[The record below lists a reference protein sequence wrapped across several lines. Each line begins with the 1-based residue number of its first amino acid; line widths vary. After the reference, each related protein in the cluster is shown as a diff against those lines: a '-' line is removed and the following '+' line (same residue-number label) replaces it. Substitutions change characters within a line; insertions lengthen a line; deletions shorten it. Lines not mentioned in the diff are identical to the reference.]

1 MEERMNGFADLLLIQ
16 FKQAAF
22 VTDFLTN
29 KLGLME
35 LLISTYK
42 PDDVVVHD
50 VALTSIPE
58 TQFEMPAFETVRVRG
73 MNEQIM
79 PSPERVKVDRDYHRR
94 GRLSWVDVYL
104 DVLLG
109 AKVESQQMPLD
120 KITAQDLLAKLGPVN
135 TLFDLRNKLGT
146 MYTPSIV
153 DAFFEQLRINTIED
167 FTNQPGLFLQF
178 IFKEPAPFNPA
189 DPKNTRTFRINVCVQ
204 IQPELK
210 VAEALQ
216 AAKLCRSIME
226 NERQHTEQFDGG
238 DISTPF
244 SFVTVFPDSLV
255 VDNAIGTLTA
265 TQARTG
271 IKQLFSNEGMFAHF
285 A

>member
-1 MEERMNGFADLLLIQ
+1 MEERMSGFADLLLIQ
-16 FKQAAF
+16 FEQNAF
-22 VTDFLTN
+22 VADFLTN
-29 KLGLME
+29 QLGLTA
-35 LLISTYK
+35 LFASAYK
-42 PDDVVVHD
+42 PDDVVIHD

-94 GRLSWVDVYL
+94 GRLAWVDVYL

-109 AKVESQQMPLD
+109 TKVESQQMPLD
-120 KITAQDLLAKLGPVN
+120 KITAQDLLTMLGPVN
-135 TLFDLRNKLGT
+135 TLSDLRNKLGT

-153 DAFFEQLRINTIED
+153 DAFFEKLRINTIED
-167 FTNQPGLFLQF
+167 FTSQPGLFLKF
-178 IFKEPAPFNPA
+178 IYKQPAPFNPA
-189 DPKNTRTFRINVCVQ
+189 DPKNARTFRINVCVQ

-216 AAKLCRSIME
+216 SAKLCRSIME

-238 DISTPF
+238 DVSTPF
-244 SFVTVFPDSLV
+244 SFVTVFQDSLV
-255 VDNAIGTLTA
+255 VNNAIGTLTA
-265 TQARTG
+265 AQARTG
-271 IKQLFSNEGMFAHF
+271 IKQLFTNEGMFAHF